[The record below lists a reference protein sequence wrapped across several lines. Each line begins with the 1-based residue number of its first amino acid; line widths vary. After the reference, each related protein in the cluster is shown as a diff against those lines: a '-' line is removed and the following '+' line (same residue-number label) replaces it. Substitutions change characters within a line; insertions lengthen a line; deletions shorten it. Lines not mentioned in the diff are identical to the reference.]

1 MFKTNVEQNNVPV
14 FGSFESGQDLPEK
27 RMNKESVDP
36 RIAYQL
42 VKDQLIDEGSAR
54 QNLATF
60 CQTYMEP
67 EAEQIMAETMEKML
81 LINQNIHRQ
90 QSLSLVV

>member
-42 VKDQLIDEGSAR
+42 V
-54 QNLATF
+54 
-60 CQTYMEP
+60 
-67 EAEQIMAETMEKML
+67 
-81 LINQNIHRQ
+81 
-90 QSLSLVV
+90 